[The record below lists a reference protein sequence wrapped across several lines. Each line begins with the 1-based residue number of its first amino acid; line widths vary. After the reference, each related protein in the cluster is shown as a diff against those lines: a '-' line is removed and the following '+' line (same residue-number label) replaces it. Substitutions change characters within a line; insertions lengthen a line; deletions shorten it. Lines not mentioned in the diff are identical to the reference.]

1 MVSTDARSWLCP
13 QSRCGKMLPFS
24 HIKPNLTVFHIN
36 TNVFPVLAPVT
47 DPDFTLTKSHLYHH
61 LTQLRSSRNR
71 KLIWC
76 ELSLLF
82 DDISPAGFDFSC
94 APLGTQQCEVHPW
107 FSLDSVDLGPITQP
121 SFCFRS
127 SSVTERLSACCLPS
141 WRNEAQLFLM
151 RTAEQTG

>member
-1 MVSTDARSWLCP
+1 MRGAGSAPSLDVE
-13 QSRCGKMLPFS
+13 RCSPFS

>member
-36 TNVFPVLAPVT
+36 TNVFPVLAPAT

-61 LTQLRSSRNR
+61 LTRLRSSRNR

-76 ELSLLF
+76 KLSLPI
-82 DDISPAGFDFSC
+82 DDISPAVFDFSC
-94 APLGTQQCEVHPW
+94 GPW
-107 FSLDSVDLGPITQP
+107 ADHSAFFLLSVPISDRGCQRAASLPGETRPTIPDENS
-121 SFCFRS
+121 R
-127 SSVTERLSACCLPS
+127 E
-141 WRNEAQLFLM
+141 
-151 RTAEQTG
+151 TG